1 MLNQKTTLSKVRNS
15 FVITISCQFLP
26 MLVVGWSKN
35 WLEQLPQYIG
45 ATASLL
51 ATMLFAW
58 GYVYCFKLTFQYAKY
73 KGYPNLFGLLGL
85 FNVFGAA
92 IIFFLPDK
100 NITSH
105 LAKPDQPA
113 IINFSISAIFLGYLA
128 VQILLIPV
136 IALGVILFG
145 NGGTEQQVDQLLQ
158 NEDFIAIILVPLG
171 IILSAYFFW
180 QLKQAQVN
188 FKQLTGSFKQ
198 IDFKLPLGLA
208 VLNYFFADGS
218 STMILYGLSF
228 IVPGYVENQINQVY
242 ANTPLGYSFLAFSVL
257 IFAPIM
263 EELFF
268 RGIILQ
274 KLAIKQNTVRGLIF
288 SALLFTV
295 VHFRSDVISLFAAGI
310 ILALLYLKTK
320 QIIVPIICHF
330 VYNLLF
336 TLNSIYWKF
345 FGNSDYKDSMSI
357 EQFHQ
362 YFSDHLELNIL
373 YVALSAPYLIYFIY
387 KNFPRNYKITK
398 LPYFANQD

>member
-1 MLNQKTTLSKVRNS
+1 MLDKETTLSQVRNS
-15 FVITISCQFLP
+15 FIITMSCQFLP
-26 MLVVGWSKN
+26 MLIMEWSKN
-35 WLEQLPQYIG
+35 WLEQSPKYIG
-45 ATASLL
+45 EASSLL
-51 ATMLFAW
+51 TILLFAW
-58 GYVYCFKLTFQYAKY
+58 GYIYCFKLTFQYAKY
-73 KGYPNLFGLLGL
+73 KGYPDLFGLLGL
-85 FNVFGAA
+85 LNVFGVA

-105 LAKPDQPA
+105 LAKADQPA
-113 IINFSISAIFLGYLA
+113 IINFSISAIFLSYLA
-128 VQILLIPV
+128 VQILSIPV
-136 IALGVILFG
+136 IAFGIILFG
-145 NGGTEQQVDQLLQ
+145 SGGTEQVDRLFQ

-208 VLNYFFADGS
+208 ILDYFFADGS
-218 STMILYGLSF
+218 STIILYGLSF
-228 IVPGYVENQINQVY
+228 VLPSYVEDQINQVY
-242 ANTPLGYSFLAFSVL
+242 ANTPLGYSFLAVSVL

-387 KNFPRNYKITK
+387 RNFPRNYSVTK
-398 LPYFANQD
+398 LPYFANQDL